1 MTPEQLAALPA
12 AVERLR
18 EYVDAELVPAYV
30 SISSVDLRLVLE
42 GLAMATVYITG
53 GWSQEPLEIEDIA
66 TGKREI
72 AVMCKGC
79 IAVLA
84 ADEEGPIKHKK
95 ECFIPAFKQLAAALA
110 KEKP

>member
-1 MTPEQLAALPA
+1 MTPEQLAALPG

-18 EYVDAELVPAYV
+18 RMADQPIPADVALRVYAV
-30 SISSVDLRLVLE
+30 NQPDLSLVLE
-42 GLAMATVYITG
+42 GLAMAATYITG
-53 GWSQEPLEIEDIA
+53 GWSQEPLEVDDIA

-84 ADEEGPIKHKK
+84 ADE
-95 ECFIPAFKQLAAALA
+95 
-110 KEKP
+110 